1 VLPASRMVTQGRL
14 RAATAAAAADD
25 KGHAVPLIHRRRMPG
40 RPAPCARSTGVNTQ
54 SSRTDPSA
62 TARRPRGGRPG
73 GRASTGCRT
82 VNELCGARRTLRRR
96 PPRPT
101 KSSASSP
108 GRDGARGARSSV
120 RPSVRRA
127 SRIYKHGLNK
137 HGGPN
142 SHRETRSL
150 GECSQRTNCYVCR
163 PCIYLASI
171 V

>member
-1 VLPASRMVTQGRL
+1 MQRRQRVLPALRIVTQGRL
-14 RAATAAAAADD
+14 RSATAAAAAVAADD

-62 TARRPRGGRPG
+62 TARRPRGGRAG

-101 KSSASSP
+101 QSSASSP
-108 GRDGARGARSSV
+108 GRDEGSTIV
-120 RPSVRRA
+120 RPSVRP
-127 SRIYKHGLNK
+127 S
-137 HGGPN
+137 
-142 SHRETRSL
+142 
-150 GECSQRTNCYVCR
+150 
-163 PCIYLASI
+163 CIPDI
-171 V
+171 